1 MNYKI
6 EKAIDISKEIVIL
19 LVTILVIGLL
29 FYSFLNYRLYT
40 VGGLVAFGLVI
51 WALDLLR
58 VLSFNL
64 NRVYNKINKRFWNWM
79 ILLNQFLNWQ
89 PIIYLL
95 YFITFISLVRF
106 IYVILKFVTQINK
119 LKFLYIK
126 YITNKTT
133 TDINTIP

>member
-106 IYVILKFVTQINK
+106 IYVILKFVT
-119 LKFLYIK
+119 
-126 YITNKTT
+126 
-133 TDINTIP
+133 